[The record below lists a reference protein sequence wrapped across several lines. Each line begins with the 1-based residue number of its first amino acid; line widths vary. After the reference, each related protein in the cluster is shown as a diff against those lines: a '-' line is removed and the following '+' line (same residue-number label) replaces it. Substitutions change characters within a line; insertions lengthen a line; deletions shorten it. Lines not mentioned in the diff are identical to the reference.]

1 MLLIDNDVIAAV
13 LTTKDCIAVQEQ
25 AFAGVLTGASV
36 SRPRL
41 DTFVPCDREDGYYR
55 FGTIEGATDGV
66 YAVRLKSDVMTWPK
80 SPDGSWSEKK
90 YCIRPDTYC
99 GLVLLFST
107 ADGEPLAILNDGHL
121 QHMRVGAAAGIGARL
136 LSRPDS
142 RRVGLIGSGGMART
156 VLEALVEVRN
166 IEQVRVF
173 SRTPANLKRFADEMS
188 GRLGVRI
195 EAVESAREAV
205 RGADIL
211 ATATDSMLPVV
222 EAEWLEPGMHVVGI
236 GPLDLAAG
244 CEARIDV
251 VVRQGIEAFEMPE
264 TGQFRRDLGHSRSAF
279 VGGSPE
285 EQKRLPPVVRK
296 QRPGKSW
303 PLYADVIAG
312 RARGRTSEAQITQ
325 YRAVGNWGLQF
336 AACGGLAYR
345 EAKARGLGRQLPTD
359 WFLQSIK
366 NTNRVLQPK

>member
-13 LTTKDCIAVQEQ
+13 LTTKDCIAVQER

-41 DTFVPCDREDGYYR
+41 DTFVPCERDDGYYR

-66 YAVRLKSDVMTWPK
+66 YAVRLKSDIMTWPK
-80 SPDGSWSEKK
+80 NPDGSWSEKK
-90 YCIRPDTYC
+90 YCVRPDTYC

-107 ADGEPLAILNDGHL
+107 ANGEPLAILNDGHL

-156 VLEALVEVRN
+156 VLEALVEVRK
-166 IEQVRVF
+166 IEEVRVF
-173 SRTPANLKRFADEMS
+173 SRNPANRKRFADEMS
-188 GRLGVRI
+188 ERLGVRI
-195 EAVESAREAV
+195 EAVASAREAV

-211 ATATDSMLPVV
+211 ATTTDSMLPVV

-236 GPLDLAAG
+236 GPLDLAPG

-251 VVRQGIEAFEMPE
+251 VVRQGIEAFDMPE
-264 TGQFRRDLGHSRSAF
+264 TGQFRRNLGHSRSAF

-285 EQKRLPPVVRK
+285 EQKRLPPVVSK
-296 QRPGKSW
+296 HLPGKSW
-303 PLYADVIAG
+303 PLYADVLAK
-312 RARGRTSEAQITQ
+312 RATGRTSETQITQ

-345 EAKARGLGRQLPTD
+345 EAKARGLGRQLPTE

-366 NTNRVLQPK
+366 N

>member
-13 LTTKDCIAVQEQ
+13 LTTKDCIAVQER

-41 DTFVPCDREDGYYR
+41 DTFVPCEREDGYYR
-55 FGTIEGATDGV
+55 FGSIEGATDGV

-99 GLVLLFST
+99 GLVFLFST
-107 ADGEPLAILNDGHL
+107 ANGEPLAILNDGHL

-142 RRVGLIGSGGMART
+142 RRVGLIGAGGMART
-156 VLEALVEVRN
+156 VLEALVEVRK
-166 IEQVRVF
+166 IEEVRVF
-173 SRTPANLKRFADEMS
+173 SRHAANRTRFAEEMS
-188 GRLGVRI
+188 DRLGLRI
-195 EAVESAREAV
+195 APAASAREAV

-222 EAEWLEPGMHVVGI
+222 DADWLEPGMHVVGI
-236 GPLDLAAG
+236 GSLDLAPA
-244 CEARIDV
+244 CEGRFDV
-251 VVRQGIEAFEMPE
+251 VVRQGIEAFEMAE

-279 VGGSPE
+279 VGGSPQ

-296 QRPGKSW
+296 QRSGKSW

-312 RARGRTSEAQITQ
+312 RAEGRTSAAQITQ

-366 NTNRVLQPK
+366 N

>member
-13 LTTKDCIAVQEQ
+13 LTTKDCIAVQER

-55 FGTIEGATDGV
+55 FGSIEGATEGV

-80 SPDGSWSEKK
+80 NPDGSWSEKK

-156 VLEALVEVRN
+156 VLEALVEVRK

-173 SRTPANLKRFADEMS
+173 SRNPANRSRFADEMS
-188 GRLGVRI
+188 DRLGIGI
-195 EAVESAREAV
+195 EPVESAREAV

-251 VVRQGIEAFEMPE
+251 VVRQGIEAFDMPE
-264 TGQFRRDLGHSRSAF
+264 TGQFRRNLGHSRSAF

-296 QRPGKSW
+296 HRPGKSW

-312 RARGRTSEAQITQ
+312 RAQGRTTQAQITQ

-366 NTNRVLQPK
+366 N